1 MSGKFMYRIVRFENE
16 LISLQ
21 YNISYIPMVVLLETF
36 SVILKIS
43 KIRSDEFAH
52 ALQTQDPAGRFVC
65 SFVCLFVPKLL
76 LLLQIS
82 FLSFSIF
89 WMIRC
94 RRLVLFSSFVA
105 SSKGGG
111 ACSETFLTERHM
123 VETRQW
129 IFITRK

>member
-1 MSGKFMYRIVRFENE
+1 MYWIVRFKNE

-21 YNISYIPMVVLLETF
+21 YNISYIPMVVLLQTF
-36 SVILKIS
+36 SIIFKIS

-52 ALQTQDPAGRFVC
+52 AHQTEDPAGRFVC
-65 SFVCLFVPKLL
+65 LFVCLFPNV
-76 LLLQIS
+76 LQIS

-94 RRLVLFSSFVA
+94 LRLVLFSSFVA

-111 ACSETFLTERHM
+111 ACSETFLTERHI